1 MNHQN
6 TFHCYY
12 CIMQTLNFL
21 CMKCTWHDAW
31 LWICIHSKLSY
42 MHRMIILFTNRPIL
56 MQEWYW
62 APSITDHEIKVTSS
76 YTTIYKVYIEWDK
89 AGYSEWR
96 INVMCMFIT
105 QLCDYFCDEIN
116 VETLC
121 ICLRDKRLLVLLER
135 LVLPKF
141 KSNKPCIHRNTK

>member
-1 MNHQN
+1 MHDCGFAYRAFLYTQN
-6 TFHCYY
+6 DYTFHK
-12 CIMQTLNFL
+12 QTNF
-21 CMKCTWHDAW
+21 
-31 LWICIHSKLSY
+31 
-42 MHRMIILFTNRPIL
+42 NL
-56 MQEWYW
+56 MQEWYF